1 MFLYILEILFTSY
14 SFLLLVRVFGTWFP
28 RFAQS
33 RLMHFVAFYTDPYLN
48 VFRKV
53 IPPIGG
59 VMDIS
64 PMFAFMGLQFIQ
76 WGLFSFFR

>member
-1 MFLYILEILFTSY
+1 MFLYVLNILFTTY
-14 SFLLLVRVFGTWFP
+14 SFLLLVRVFGSWFP

-33 RLMHFVAFYTDPYLN
+33 QAMRFIAFYTDPYLN
-48 VFRKV
+48 VFRKI
-53 IPPIGG
+53 IPPLG

-76 WGLFSFFR
+76 WILFSVLR